1 MNMNQKAK
9 AGTGD
14 GAELGDSS
22 RKTEITKEI
31 FSPVI
36 RSFKEFK
43 YKLTIKMNVGVS
55 I

>member
-1 MNMNQKAK
+1 MNQKAK

-14 GAELGDSS
+14 GAEAIAELH
-22 RKTEITKEI
+22 KTEITKEI

-36 RSFKEFK
+36 KSFKEFK
-43 YKLTIKMNVGVS
+43 YKLTIKMNVGVL